1 MRKSFSL
8 LVTIVFMVVMSVIGY
23 MILQFSTSTVNHTTR
38 SFVST
43 RANLMLRSAT
53 EYAILAL
60 QGHDFSGGCLNSI
73 NYTGG
78 DNFFDV
84 NITYHY
90 FTTDDCSSSK
100 WSGCKCSHITTKD
113 TNGSALIYV
122 TVTSRNPNF
131 YVRKVR
137 VTLQNP

>member
-8 LVTIVFMVVMSVIGY
+8 LVSIVFMVIMSVIGY
-23 MILQFSTSTVNHTTR
+23 LILQFSAATVSNTSR

-43 RANLMLRSAT
+43 RADLMLRSAT

-60 QGHDFSGGCLNSI
+60 QGHDFSDGCLNSI

-100 WSGCKCSHITTKD
+100 WSGCKCSHISTKD
-113 TNGSALIYV
+113 TNGSVLIYV
-122 TVTSRNPNF
+122 TVTSKNSNF
-131 YVRKVR
+131 HIRKVR